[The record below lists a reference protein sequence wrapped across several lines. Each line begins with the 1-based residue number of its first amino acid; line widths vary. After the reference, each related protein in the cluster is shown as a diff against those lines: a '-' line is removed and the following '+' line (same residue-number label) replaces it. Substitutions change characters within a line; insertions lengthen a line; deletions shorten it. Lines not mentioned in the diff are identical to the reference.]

1 MGGNLCRA
9 LHNKVDAVVDR
20 GAWPMPPL
28 FAFLQKHGKVETEEM
43 YRVFNM
49 GIGYTLIVRPAFAE
63 SVKER
68 LEKLMGGG
76 ETVYVIGKVVKGK
89 GNVQEIGRA

>member
-1 MGGNLCRA
+1 MSGNLSRA
-9 LHNKVDAVVDR
+9 LHSKVDAVVDR
-20 GAWPMPPL
+20 SSWPMPPL
-28 FAFLQKHGKVETEEM
+28 FAFLQKHGRVETEEM

-68 LEKLMGGG
+68 LEKLG

-89 GNVQEIGRA
+89 GEVKEIE

>member
-1 MGGNLCRA
+1 
-9 LHNKVDAVVDR
+9 
-20 GAWPMPPL
+20 
-28 FAFLQKHGKVETEEM
+28 M

-68 LEKLMGGG
+68 LEKLG

-89 GNVQEIGRA
+89 GEVREIGAKV